1 MAKKKIIFLFLIDLK
16 DNSCKIIIPTMYV
29 IVYAYDV
36 CTYICINIY
45 IYMLILSEMNNSSD
59 TMPRREELH
68 IPENPQNVQY
78 QEWILTE
85 IMDFSDNEHSSVI
98 TNVPSGGGCW

>member
-1 MAKKKIIFLFLIDLK
+1 
-16 DNSCKIIIPTMYV
+16 MYA

-36 CTYICINIY
+36 CVYICINIY
-45 IYMLILSEMNNSSD
+45 IYICLCVSEMNNSSD

-78 QEWILTE
+78 QE
-85 IMDFSDNEHSSVI
+85 
-98 TNVPSGGGCW
+98 

>member
-1 MAKKKIIFLFLIDLK
+1 
-16 DNSCKIIIPTMYV
+16 MYA

-36 CTYICINIY
+36 CVYICINIY
-45 IYMLILSEMNNSSD
+45 IYICLCVSEMNNSSD

-78 QEWILTE
+78 QEWSL
-85 IMDFSDNEHSSVI
+85 
-98 TNVPSGGGCW
+98 CK

>member
-1 MAKKKIIFLFLIDLK
+1 MAKKKIHFLILDLK
-16 DNSCKIIIPTMYV
+16 DNCCKIIIPTMYV

-45 IYMLILSEMNNSSD
+45 IYICLCVSEMNNSSD
-59 TMPRREELH
+59 TMPRREELD

-78 QEWILTE
+78 QE
-85 IMDFSDNEHSSVI
+85 
-98 TNVPSGGGCW
+98 